1 MINVATDILDK
12 LVSGKSEKTMLMELL
27 DRMGKDKWDAPMGH
41 ARIKIFHVWSIPHW
55 AAVAANR
62 NLKEKTLTNVF
73 RQLLDV
79 NIWCALEAVCCN
91 QYLRLSWIRGEL
103 KIDELGEY
111 CGAVGTGWRKTIE
124 MHPTRKNREGLTR
137 CIQGSADLWT
147 MVYILPSRVW
157 SGVELSTEKFEGGNN
172 DQCCNGYLGQIGI
185 REELMISDVR
195 EEGKKMEKD
204 LWDAFKD

>member
-1 MINVATDILDK
+1 M
-12 LVSGKSEKTMLMELL
+12 
-27 DRMGKDKWDAPMGH
+27 
-41 ARIKIFHVWSIPHW
+41 
-55 AAVAANR
+55 
-62 NLKEKTLTNVF
+62 
-73 RQLLDV
+73 
-79 NIWCALEAVCCN
+79 CCN

-204 LWDAFKD
+204 L